1 MNSRIT
7 ELLNFIYEDRAEQA
21 LKEIAPVLEEARK
34 KIRPPADY
42 AGGFPLDE
50 GDSVLITYG
59 DQFREEGRPPLA
71 ALKNF
76 LDSYLLGTVRG
87 VHILPFSPYSS
98 DDGFSVID
106 FREVN
111 PEWGSWKNIEDIAA
125 SYTFMADLVLN
136 HCSKESPWFK
146 AFLKNEAPYN
156 DYFITVKPGTD
167 VSAVFRPRTHP
178 LLTEFKTAAGPKLVW
193 TTFSEDQVD
202 LNYANPAVLAEMLR
216 IFLMYIEKG
225 ARIVRLDAIAYLWK
239 ELGTPCLHHP
249 KTHALVKL
257 MRAITDE
264 ICPWL
269 VIITETNVPHKE
281 NISYFGA
288 GDEARMVYQFALPPL
303 LLHAFIKGDSTW
315 LHEWARSIAPPEGGC
330 AFFNFCASHD
340 GIGVLPAKGILP
352 EEEIALLIAETEKR
366 GGRVSYKS
374 TPQGNI
380 PYELNINYFSAIA
393 EETLSASLRVRK
405 FIASQSIL
413 LAMPGVPG
421 IYVHSIIG
429 SQNWQEGVK
438 LSGINRRI
446 NREKLDYAAFRE
458 EMISPDSPREEIF
471 SAYENLLAAR
481 IAEKAFHPL
490 APFRALPAGKE
501 CFALLRESPPEKD
514 EQPSRVLCLA
524 NLCPKIAEVSFAAKD
539 LGLDGELCAP
549 ANDDRHK
556 RVGVYFTELVEGDT
570 VYPSWEPDH
579 SFSLA
584 LEPFEVLWLK
594 Y

>member
-1 MNSRIT
+1 MNPKIAGLV
-7 ELLNFIYEDRAEQA
+7 EFVYGGRAKEA
-21 LKEIAPVLEEARK
+21 LEKILPVLEDARK
-34 KIRPPADY
+34 RLTPPRDY

-71 ALKNF
+71 VLKDF

-106 FREVN
+106 FEEVN
-111 PEWGSWKNIEDIAA
+111 PEWGSWQDVEAIA
-125 SYTFMADLVLN
+125 SGYSFMADLVLN

-146 AFLKNEAPYN
+146 AFLRDEAPYR
-156 DYFITVKPGTD
+156 DYFITAAPGTD
-167 VSAVFRPRTHP
+167 VSKVFRPRTHP

-193 TTFSEDQVD
+193 TTFSDDQVD
-202 LNYANPAVLAEMLR
+202 LNYENPDVLARMIR
-216 IFLMYIEKG
+216 IFLMYAEKG
-225 ARIVRLDAIAYLWK
+225 ARIIRLDAIAYLWK

-257 MRAITDE
+257 LRAITDE
-264 ICPWL
+264 LCPWL
-269 VIITETNVPHKE
+269 IIITETNVPHRE
-281 NISYFGA
+281 NLSYFGDA
-288 GDEARMVYQFALPPL
+288 DEARMVYQFALPPL
-303 LLHAFIKGDSTW
+303 LLHAFMNGDSRY
-315 LHEWARSIAPPEGGC
+315 LQEWAGGIHSPSGGC

-352 EEEIALLIAETEKR
+352 DEALALVVSEVEKR
-366 GGRVSYKS
+366 GGRVSYKA
-374 TPQGNI
+374 TPAGNI
-380 PYELNINYFSAIA
+380 PYELNINYFSAVA
-393 EETLSASLRVRK
+393 EETLSDSQRARK
-405 FIASQSIL
+405 FIASQAIL

-429 SQNWQEGVK
+429 SQNWQEGVR

-458 EMISPDSPREEIF
+458 EMSVSGSLREEIF
-471 SAYENLLAAR
+471 CAYENLLAAR
-481 IAEKAFHPL
+481 MEEKAFHPL
-490 APFRALPAGKE
+490 APSRVLPTGTE
-501 CFALLRESPPEKD
+501 CFALLRESCAGET
-514 EQPSRVLCLA
+514 PSRVLCLT
-524 NLCPKIAEVSFAAKD
+524 NLVPQTAEVAFNAKD
-539 LGLDGELCAP
+539 IGLGEE
-549 ANDDRHK
+549 RF
-556 RVGVYFTELVEGDT
+556 FTELVAGDT
-570 VYPSWEPDH
+570 VYPAWETEDR
-579 SFSLA
+579 FSLA